1 MDPFACALI
10 DHLIFSWMGQ
20 APLLSLVAS
29 NWKIFS
35 LIYDWVCL
43 VVSRL
48 LRLRVYI
55 WCSIGLLI
63 VCFVWLSDAWIQKAV
78 LGRNPMIP
86 YRVLES
92 FVQNMRVYLWL
103 WKNSW
108 NVRLIVCELWDFL
121 LHVFRHFFILLL
133 TLPKSGQVT
142 GDLLRALLRKLHVVS
157 LSIL

>member
-1 MDPFACALI
+1 
-10 DHLIFSWMGQ
+10 
-20 APLLSLVAS
+20 
-29 NWKIFS
+29 
-35 LIYDWVCL
+35 
-43 VVSRL
+43 
-48 LRLRVYI
+48 
-55 WCSIGLLI
+55 
-63 VCFVWLSDAWIQKAV
+63 
-78 LGRNPMIP
+78 MIP

-121 LHVFRHFFILLL
+121 LHVFRHFLVLLL